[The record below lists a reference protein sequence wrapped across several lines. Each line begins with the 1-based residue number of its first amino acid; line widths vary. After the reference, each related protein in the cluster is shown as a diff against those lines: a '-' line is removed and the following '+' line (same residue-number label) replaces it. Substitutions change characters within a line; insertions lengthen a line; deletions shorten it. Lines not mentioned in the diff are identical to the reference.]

1 LLGDESK
8 RWAMSKVL
16 STPSISNML
25 PKSINIQAFKSI
37 KVKNEIVVG
46 LVKSLEEVKRPC
58 SIAKLATK
66 HVLLTT
72 IVSSDGQSMS
82 LRQRACVLGVQHCNI
97 SYEVQRRKLM
107 DCNVVFLWTLSIRK

>member
-16 STPSISNML
+16 STPISNMF
-25 PKSINIQAFKSI
+25 PKIINIQAFKSI

-66 HVLLTT
+66 HALLTT
-72 IVSSDGQSMS
+72 IVNSNGQSMS
-82 LRQRACVLGVQHCNI
+82 LRQRARVLGVHHCNI
-97 SYEVQRRKLM
+97 SYEVQRGKLM
-107 DCNVVFLWTLSIRK
+107 DCNGVFLWTLSIRK

>member
-46 LVKSLEEVKRPC
+46 LVKSLEEVKD
-58 SIAKLATK
+58 
-66 HVLLTT
+66 HVLL
-72 IVSSDGQSMS
+72 QS
-82 LRQRACVLGVQHCNI
+82 
-97 SYEVQRRKLM
+97 
-107 DCNVVFLWTLSIRK
+107 